1 MAKKISHISLAPRD
15 VLTATITLYGADAA
29 AVFELQEAN
38 DMSRSEV
45 VSRLVVIG
53 IAALNGTPIPEVTED
68 V

>member
-15 VLTATITLYGADAA
+15 VFTATITLYGADAA
-29 AVFELQEAN
+29 AAFELQEAN